1 MLVVVKTPRT
11 RVHIDGEVSEKFLK
25 AIKSEFGR
33 EVEISDDSESIPF
46 RESEFF
52 KKFGHE
58 AGPGNNMRTYRLLAG
73 LTQTQLGEKLG
84 GIPRSHISAFESES
98 RPIGKEL
105 AKKLA
110 KLFGV
115 SVEMF
120 L

>member
-1 MLVVVKTPRT
+1 MTKKYNPHPGSLLQ
-11 RVHIDGEVSEKFLK
+11 D
-25 AIKSEFGR
+25 KSD
-33 EVEISDDSESIPF
+33 ISVPF

-73 LTQTQLGEKLG
+73 LTQTQLGQRLG

>member
-1 MLVVVKTPRT
+1 M
-11 RVHIDGEVSEKFLK
+11 
-25 AIKSEFGR
+25 
-33 EVEISDDSESIPF
+33 
-46 RESEFF
+46 
-52 KKFGHE
+52 
-58 AGPGNNMRTYRLLAG
+58 AG